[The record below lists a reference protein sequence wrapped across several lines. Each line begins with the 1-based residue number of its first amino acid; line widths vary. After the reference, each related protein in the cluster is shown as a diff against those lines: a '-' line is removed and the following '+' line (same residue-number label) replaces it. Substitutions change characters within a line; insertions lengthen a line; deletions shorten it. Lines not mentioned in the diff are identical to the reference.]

1 MGLRNPLAGWLKR
14 GMPDHDPQFVAEVLA
29 ETSADPDTPAETV
42 GTHRPTA
49 PLLAQFQAAPARLAV
64 RATEDDEEKV
74 QLRAEIDRLRAERK
88 ASLHAQ
94 AVAFAQAQA
103 KEGKIDTSEVDF
115 YAFLHHQLAL
125 LDQDQGAL
133 AIPVQA
139 GQSTCSTRVEAI
151 AQHFAA
157 RAPIAPR
164 REQVVT
170 DPLPDGL
177 RVVGNGSAG
186 TDEEQT
192 FYEAGK
198 KHAEKMNRR
207 A

>member
-1 MGLRNPLAGWLKR
+1 
-14 GMPDHDPQFVAEVLA
+14 MPDGFEE
-29 ETSADPDTPAETV
+29 ETSGATGEPAGNLATADERA
-42 GTHRPTA
+42 GTHRPTD
-49 PLLAQFQAAPARLAV
+49 PLLAQLQTAPARLAV
-64 RATEDDEEKV
+64 RATQADEELAR
-74 QLRAEIDRLRAERK
+74 LRAENDRFRAERK

-103 KEGKIDTSEVDF
+103 KEGKIDTAEVDF

-133 AIPVQA
+133 ATPVQA

-198 KHAEKMNRR
+198 KHTEKMNRR